1 MNILSF
7 VHRYLFISSLFLQT
21 HIHFDTQLLIPPLA
35 GVTVR
40 MTVKDNGKM
49 KMVESV
55 SNENGEYS
63 FTPISQDA
71 EIISLVVIPIISFI
85 LLA

>member
-1 MNILSF
+1 MIPTVTVSEGR
-7 VHRYLFISSLFLQT
+7 VVSGQI
-21 HIHFDTQLLIPPLA
+21 IPPLA

-71 EIISLVVIPIISFI
+71 EIISLVVIPIMSFI